1 MDLPSFAL
9 NAIVGALSRWMGT
22 VTGQAASR
30 LIDSVRV
37 AEIQLNVARG
47 LVQQAEQAP
56 SLSEEERQ
64 KLLQVAGELV
74 REARADVRRA
84 ATGVALAVPREVEAA
99 FDNFAASAA
108 NAAGAVAEQAKQTA
122 IAYFLIAVAAVY
134 FLSKPGGPLHPRS
147 WSQ

>member
-9 NAIVGALSRWMGT
+9 NAIVGALARWMGT
-22 VTGQAASR
+22 VTGEAASR

-56 SLSEEERQ
+56 TLSDDERR
-64 KLLQVAGELV
+64 KLLEVAGELV

-84 ATGVALAVPREVEAA
+84 ATGVALAVPREVELA
-99 FDNFAASAA
+99 FDNFATSAA
-108 NAAGAVAEQAKQTA
+108 NAAGAVAQQAKETA
-122 IAYFLIAVAAVY
+122 IAYFLIAAAALY

-147 WSQ
+147 WR

>member
-1 MDLPSFAL
+1 MDLPSFAI
-9 NAIVGALSRWMGT
+9 NAIVGALAKWMGT
-22 VTGQAASR
+22 VTGAAASR

-47 LVQQAEQAP
+47 LVGTAEQHP
-56 SLSEEERQ
+56 GLSDEDRR
-64 KLLQVAGELV
+64 KLLDTAAELV

-108 NAAGAVAEQAKQTA
+108 AAAGAVAQQAKETA
-122 IAYFLIAVAAVY
+122 VWYFVIAAAALYFLGQ
-134 FLSKPGGPLHPRS
+134 PGGPLHPKS
-147 WSQ
+147 WR